1 MELISGELTQTAVKT
16 WFSDCTPIEISD
28 NVLVVH
34 TTSDFKRDIIHM
46 RFEELICGALY
57 ELFSAPIEL
66 KILAGNDELV
76 EYQEKKPTSDEIP
89 EMAVYTF
96 DRFVVGPSNKFA
108 HAAAIGAAHNPGKV
122 YNPLFIYGNSGLGKT
137 HLLLAIGQYIREN
150 DPNAVIV
157 YVKSEDFTNELIRS
171 IQIGAMEP
179 FRQKYRYAD
188 LFLMDD
194 VQFIA
199 GKEQTQ
205 EEFFHTFNT
214 LYEAGKQIVIT
225 SDRPPM
231 EMNKLDE
238 RLLTR
243 FEGGVLADVQ
253 PPDLETRMAI
263 IRNKAA
269 QFGMI
274 LSDEVVSYIAEN
286 ITSNV
291 RQLEGVVK
299 RLTAYHDLMDSTI
312 TVDTVK
318 RAIQDVIRTGVYIPT
333 PAVII
338 EETARYYGL
347 AGEAIRGKKQSKN
360 IATARQVAMYLMR
373 NLTNLSL
380 NAIGA
385 ECGGRNHATVLSSIR
400 KIEDLL
406 KTDPKMP
413 GTVQD
418 IMSNI
423 NSKN

>member
-34 TTSDFKRDIIHM
+34 TTSDFKRDIIHT